1 MINNEI
7 IQVSRI
13 SSKGQVTIPKNIR
26 DIIGVE
32 PGDMI
37 AYITNGKD
45 EVRLINATLVAD
57 KMNAE

>member
-1 MINNEI
+1 MIDNEI

-57 KMNAE
+57 KINAE